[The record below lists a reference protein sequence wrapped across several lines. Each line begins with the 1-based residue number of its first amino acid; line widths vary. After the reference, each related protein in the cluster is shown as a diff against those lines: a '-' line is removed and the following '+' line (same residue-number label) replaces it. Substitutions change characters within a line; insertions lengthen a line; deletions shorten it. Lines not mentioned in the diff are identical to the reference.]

1 MKTKLLAILTPIA
14 LSLPLYLPAAPNS
27 FKVLYENGKPVPYS
41 CMKEEKRQVIIPT
54 SYQKKNN
61 EFRGAWVA
69 TISNLDFPKTDTPYA
84 FKMKFRNIVTN
95 LKRAGFTAVIFQVR
109 PSSDAFYKSK
119 YNPWS
124 RYIRGTEG
132 YAYQNFDP
140 LHYMTAEAQR
150 QGLEFHA
157 WLNPFRVVKSTPLSK
172 NDYLKTLASNNFA
185 RQNPDAVLAV
195 PVQGGNMLIL
205 DPGNPKVKDFLL
217 KTVGE
222 IISNYNVNAIHFDDY
237 FYPYEGIRDLDAA
250 TYRTYNRN
258 PKLTI
263 QDWRRANVDELVS
276 SISSLIRKNNA
287 AKGRQVQFGISPFGI
302 WLNYATTK
310 YGSLTNGSES
320 YFKQFADTRYWV
332 KKGWL
337 DYVIPQIY
345 WNFSHS
351 KAPYA
356 ALTDW
361 WSDVVS
367 GTRTRLYIGLG
378 AYNVKPGASGWGN
391 SDELK
396 NQLLYTIRR
405 PNIGGVCIFSYKHLF
420 TPDNPVMKEAAKKL
434 VVDCWE
440 AELPYR

>member
-1 MKTKLLAILTPIA
+1 MKKQPLLLLSTLA
-14 LSLPLYLPAAPNS
+14 LALPLCLFAAPNS

-41 CMKEEKRQVIIPT
+41 CLAGEKRQVIVPT
-54 SYQKKNN
+54 TYQKKSN

-69 TISNLDFPKTDTPYA
+69 TIANLDFPKTDTPYA

-109 PSSDAFYKSK
+109 PSNDAFYQSK

-132 YAYQNFDP
+132 YAYKSFDP

-157 WLNPFRVVKSTPLSK
+157 WLNPFRVTKSTALSK
-172 NDYLKTLASNNFA
+172 NDYLATLAPNNFA
-185 RQNPDAVLAV
+185 RRNPETVLAV
-195 PVQGGNMLIL
+195 PAQGGSMLIL
-205 DPGNPKVKDFLL
+205 DPGHPKVKAFLL
-217 KTVGE
+217 DTVRE
-222 IISNYNVNAIHFDDY
+222 IIVNYNVDAIHFDDY
-237 FYPYEGIRDLDAA
+237 FYPYEGIRNLDAE

-258 PKLTI
+258 PKFTI
-263 QDWRRANVDELVS
+263 QDWRRSNVDDLVYS
-276 SISSLIRKNNA
+276 VSALIRKNNSE
-287 AKGRQVQFGISPFGI
+287 KSRQIQFGISPFGI
-302 WLNYATTK
+302 WLNQASTK
-310 YGSLTNGSES
+310 YGSPTKGSES

-337 DYVIPQIY
+337 DYIIPQIY
-345 WNFSHS
+345 WNFSHA

-361 WSDVVS
+361 WSDTVA
-367 GTRTRLYIGLG
+367 GTRTKLYIGLG
-378 AYNVKPGASGWGN
+378 AYNLKPGTSGWGN

-396 NQLLYTIRR
+396 NQVLYTLRR
-405 PNIGGVCIFSYKHLF
+405 PNIGGVCLFSYKHLF
-420 TPDNPVMKEAAKKL
+420 TPDNDVKKEAVKK
-434 VVDCWE
+434 VVVGCWRG
-440 AELPYR
+440 ELPYR